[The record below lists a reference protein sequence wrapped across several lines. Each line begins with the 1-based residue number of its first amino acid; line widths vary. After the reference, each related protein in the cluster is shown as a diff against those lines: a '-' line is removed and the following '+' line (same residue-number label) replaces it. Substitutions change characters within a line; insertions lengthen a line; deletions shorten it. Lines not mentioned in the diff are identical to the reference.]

1 MINSINNFYTKWKRK
16 VGLPIEI
23 VIIKVLFYFN
33 RLFYKKKYKEKSIM
47 ILIPQ
52 LRNGGAERVVSN
64 ISEELAKKYKVIL
77 VTISDK
83 TEEDYNCNVNRIVIG
98 IGKNK
103 LFKRLYYIN
112 KIRNI
117 KKKYQITHSIS
128 FASKMNFYNTFSKAS
143 DITIIS
149 IRNYLSASEREI
161 QYRYINR
168 QSGKFSDKIVTVSN
182 ILKTEQIEKY
192 NAKENKITTIY
203 NFCDEKKIDDMLS
216 KDNEFEKNDENM
228 IINVGRLTY
237 QKGQVHLIKAFRDVV
252 KEIPDAK
259 LFILGQGELK
269 EQLIEEINKNGLQ
282 KNVLLMGFQKNPYVY
297 LAKAKAFVSSSYFE
311 GMSNAILE
319 AMYCNLPIISTDCK
333 AGTREIIAPDT
344 DIYKENVEMTYEKYG
359 ILVPV
364 IKEEKNIK
372 ELSKAIIEILKNNE
386 LRLHYKN
393 KSKERIKDFSK
404 EKIIKQWI
412 DLINYE

>member
-1 MINSINNFYTKWKRK
+1 MINPINNFYKKWKRK
-16 VGLPIEI
+16 VGEPIEI
-23 VIIKVLFYFN
+23 TIIKVLFYFN
-33 RLFYKKKYKEKSIM
+33 RLFYKKKYKENSIM
-47 ILIPQ
+47 LLIPQ
-52 LRNGGAERVVSN
+52 LRNGGAERVISN
-64 ISEELAKKYKVIL
+64 ISEELAKIYKVIL
-77 VTISDK
+77 VTIADK

-117 KKKYQITHSIS
+117 KKKYHITHSIS
-128 FASKMNFYNTFSKAS
+128 FTSKMNFYNTFSKTN

-182 ILKTEQIEKY
+182 ILKTEQIKKY
-192 NAKENKITTIY
+192 NAKEEKITTIY
-203 NFCDEKKIDDMLS
+203 NFCDEKKIEDML
-216 KDNEFEKNDENM
+216 DENNEFSESKEKT

-237 QKGQVHLIKAFRDVV
+237 QKGQANLIVAFRKVV
-252 KEIPDAK
+252 DEIPDAK
-259 LFILGQGELK
+259 LLILGQGEL
-269 EQLIEEINKNGLQ
+269 EQELKAKIMQMKLE
-282 KNVLLMGFQKNPYVY
+282 KNVFLLGFQKNPYIF
-297 LAKAKAFVSSSYFE
+297 LNRAKAFVLSSYYE

-319 AMYCNLPIISTDCK
+319 AMYCGLPIISTDCK

-344 DIYKENVEMTYEKYG
+344 DLYKDNTEMTYEKYG

-372 ELSKAIIEILKNNE
+372 ELSKAILEILKNNE
-386 LRLHYKN
+386 VRLHYQK
-393 KSKERIKDFSK
+393 KSKERIRDFSK

-412 DLINYE
+412 DLLD